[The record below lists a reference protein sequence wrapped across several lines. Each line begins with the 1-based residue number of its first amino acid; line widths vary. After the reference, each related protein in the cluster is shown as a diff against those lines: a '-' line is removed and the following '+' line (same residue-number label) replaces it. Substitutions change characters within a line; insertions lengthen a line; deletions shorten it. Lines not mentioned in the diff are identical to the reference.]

1 MRTLGTVTPT
11 PEQLTVIDD
20 HSPGHWLITGA
31 AGSGKTTTALL
42 RLRFL
47 VRFWRERRA
56 GLGLEGPVRVLV
68 LTFNRTLRGY
78 IAELT
83 RKQIPAG
90 DDVEIE
96 VTTFG
101 AWAQGL
107 LNRVVLEREPRHSQL
122 LRLAGNDFPWEPTFL
137 ISEVDYALGR
147 FLPSDLDSYVA
158 RERTGRGQRPRVDR
172 EARRRLLDRV
182 ILPYGDW
189 KAKHAVVDWNDL
201 AVALAESR
209 ATVPYEVVVADET
222 QDFAANQVRAVTNHL
237 AGDFVCTFI
246 RDSTQRIYPNFF
258 AWSDVGVEI
267 PRSRRRKLGTNHR
280 NTRQIAAF
288 ARPLVDQIESIEDG
302 SLPDFTGCLR
312 EGPRPVVLR
321 GRYRAQLDW
330 AISYLRSGHV
340 GADETIAFLHPL
352 GWFRELRPRLNVE
365 EIPWTSLTREA
376 DWPDGPE
383 QVALSTMH
391 SAKGLE
397 FDHVLLLGY
406 NAEVVPHGEE
416 AGDSLLETHCRLLA
430 MAIGRAR
437 KSVVLGYKPEDA
449 SQLVGFL
456 DPATYE
462 AIDVQ

>member
-1 MRTLGTVTPT
+1 M
-11 PEQLTVIDD
+11 
-20 HSPGHWLITGA
+20 
-31 AGSGKTTTALL
+31 
-42 RLRFL
+42 
-47 VRFWRERRA
+47 
-56 GLGLEGPVRVLV
+56 
-68 LTFNRTLRGY
+68 
-78 IAELT
+78 
-83 RKQIPAG
+83 
-90 DDVEIE
+90 
-96 VTTFG
+96 
-101 AWAQGL
+101 
-107 LNRVVLEREPRHSQL
+107 
-122 LRLAGNDFPWEPTFL
+122 
-137 ISEVDYALGR
+137 
-147 FLPSDLDSYVA
+147 
-158 RERTGRGQRPRVDR
+158 
-172 EARRRLLDRV
+172 
-182 ILPYGDW
+182 
-189 KAKHAVVDWNDL
+189 
-201 AVALAESR
+201 
-209 ATVPYEVVVADET
+209 
-222 QDFAANQVRAVTNHL
+222 
-237 AGDFVCTFI
+237 
-246 RDSTQRIYPNFF
+246 
-258 AWSDVGVEI
+258 EI